1 MEPSELL
8 GLVVALLALLGA
20 SALINVLFGHPT
32 FFREADHL
40 PSKASVPF
48 PPPTF
53 PTPVHSPPPSVP
65 DRLPVLIPKE
75 LFVSEVLLFLS
86 PYEVTRLLPTSR
98 YFHLAGEHVTY
109 WQHAWTRRLA
119 GMRQPLKRRCKAT
132 RGPEELLTHECHN
145 PKLEFF
151 RRMFVYPYELTYA
164 HCHTYSCRIIVHGKV
179 RLSNSDASS
188 LCESS
193 LRVEAGIVGQVL
205 SFLNVSRGTALFHSI
220 DAHAH

>member
-65 DRLPVLIPKE
+65 DRLQVHIPKE

-119 GMRQPLKRRCKAT
+119 GMRQPLKRRCEAT

-164 HCHTYSCRIIVHGKV
+164 HCHTYTCRIIVHGKV

-193 LRVEAGIVGQVL
+193 LRVEAGIV
-205 SFLNVSRGTALFHSI
+205 
-220 DAHAH
+220 